1 MNAID
6 HYEIINRVTKEVVG
20 IAYTLKGATN
30 SVNKRDEEYGA
41 VKFAKRPVFIT
52 GEYGPAF

>member
-20 IAYTLKGATN
+20 VAFTLKGATR
-30 SVNKRDEEYGA
+30 SVNKRDKDFGA
-41 VKFAKRPVFIT
+41 VRFAKRPVFVT
-52 GEYGPAF
+52 GEVGHAF